1 MSVDVGV
8 PIGVAPPRSCS
19 EVAREVP
26 VARHRLCRVPG
37 DCRARWISRWQ
48 PEDEEFWAATGARI
62 ARRNLLWSVVTEH
75 VGFSLWAMWS
85 ALVLFLGPEY
95 GLTAAQKFTLTSVPV
110 LVGSL
115 LRLPYTLA
123 VVRFGGRNWTVFS
136 AGVLLVPALATTVLL
151 EPWISYGTLLVL
163 AAVTGVGGASFASS
177 TANIN
182 VFFPAR
188 LKGRALAVNAAAGNL
203 GVAVVQLVALVVL
216 ATAGAAHPRLVV
228 GVYIPLVVLAA
239 LAAALRMDNL
249 SSAVNSPGALR
260 AVVRQRHAW
269 VISFLYIGT
278 FGSFIGFGFA
288 FGQVL
293 QVQFAD
299 HFATPLS
306 AAYLTFL
313 GPLTGALARPIGGW
327 LADHLGG
334 ARVTLWSFAA
344 MAASAALV
352 LWASQSRSLGL
363 FLVGFVALFVFSG
376 MGNGSTYKMIPAVF
390 AARAERVVATGGD
403 RGIAEGQARR
413 LAGALIGVAGA
424 VGAFGGVLV
433 NVSFRQSFLHTGTGE
448 AAYTSFLVFY
458 AACFALTWA
467 VYVRP
472 SRSRLAGV

>member
-1 MSVDVGV
+1 MTIEATASVVLPV
-8 PIGVAPPRSCS
+8 PAP
-19 EVAREVP
+19 AR
-26 VARHRLCRVPG
+26 PG
-37 DCRARWISRWQ
+37 GSRWIEHWH
-48 PEDEEFWAATGARI
+48 PEDEAFWARGGSRV

-75 VGFSLWAMWS
+75 VGFSIWAMWS

-95 GLTAAQKFTLTSVPV
+95 GLTPAQKFTLTSVPV

-123 VVRFGGRNWTVFS
+123 VVKFGGRNWTVFS
-136 AGVLLVPALATTVLL
+136 AGLMLVPALATAALL
-151 EPWISYGTLLVL
+151 EPGVSYGTLLAL
-163 AAVTGVGGASFASS
+163 AAVTGIGGASFASS

-188 LKGRALAVNAAAGNL
+188 YKGRALAINAAAGNL
-203 GVAVVQLVALVVL
+203 GVAVVQLVGLAVL

-228 GVYIPLVVLAA
+228 GVYIPLVVLAT
-239 LAAALRMDNL
+239 LAAALRMDNV
-249 SSAVNSPGALR
+249 ATANDRGALR

-306 AAYLTFL
+306 AAYLTFI
-313 GPLTGALARPIGGW
+313 GPLTGALARPVGGW

-344 MAASAALV
+344 MAASAACV
-352 LWASQSRSLGL
+352 LYASQARSLAL
-363 FLVGFVALFVFSG
+363 FLLGFVALFVFSG
-376 MGNGSTYKMIPAVF
+376 VGNGSTYKMFPSVF
-390 AARAERVVATGGD
+390 AAHP
-403 RGIAEGQARR
+403 RGRR

-433 NVSFRQSFLHTGTGE
+433 NIAFRQSFLHTGTGD
-448 AAYTSFLVFY
+448 AAYVSFLAFY
-458 AACFALTWA
+458 AVCFVLTWA
-467 VYVRP
+467 VYLRP
-472 SRSRLAGV
+472 SRSRLVAV